1 MAQPTMSIDLIRD
14 AVRNRTCLTAVY
26 DDYVRYFCPY
36 AVGRTA
42 DGVPAVIAF
51 QYEGG
56 AKGGTVEHGEW
67 RLFLLHMLRD
77 TRPNSDI
84 WHCGPPPA
92 PLLAQVSTVEV
103 SAPV

>member
-1 MAQPTMSIDLIRD
+1 MSIDLIRN

-26 DDYVRYFCPY
+26 DNYVRYFCPY

-42 DGVPAVIAF
+42 ERVPAVLAF

-56 AKGGTVEHGEW
+56 AKGGTVERGEW
-67 RLFLLHMLRD
+67 RLFLLQRLRD
-77 TRPNSDI
+77 VRPNSDV
-84 WHCGPPPA
+84 WRCGPPRA
-92 PLLAQVSTVEV
+92 SILAQLRDVEV